1 MLHHFKARIEICDG
15 WLSVSGFMNAS
26 RLQPLIRESR
36 EEVSGVAM
44 SQEMLRIENLH
55 VSVDGTPI
63 IKGLNLT
70 INRGEI
76 HVIMGRNGAGKS
88 TLANVVMG
96 HPAYEITAGEIHFQ
110 GRPLDELAVFERA
123 RAGMFL
129 SFQYPAVI
137 PGVQVGTFLKKS
149 VASVRDDPPKGRAFR
164 KELNEAMSKLEMDK
178 SFLSRYVNDGFSG
191 GEKKR
196 LEILQMLLLKPS
208 LALLDE
214 TDSGLDIDALR
225 IVSKGINEIAPEAG
239 CLIITHYQRLLDH
252 VKPHHVHAMIDGSI
266 VKTGGP
272 ELALELEERGYDWL
286 DTAA

>member
-1 MLHHFKARIEICDG
+1 MNMGEEI
-15 WLSVSGFMNAS
+15 
-26 RLQPLIRESR
+26 
-36 EEVSGVAM
+36 
-44 SQEMLRIENLH
+44 LRVENLH
-55 VSVDGTPI
+55 VSVEETPI
-63 IKGLNLT
+63 LNGMNLT

-88 TLANVVMG
+88 TLASVIMG
-96 HPAYEITAGEIHFQ
+96 HPAYEITEGSIHYM
-110 GRPLDELAVFERA
+110 GTNIDEMSVFERA

-149 VASVRDDPPKGRAFR
+149 VQSVRDEPLKGREFR
-164 KELNEAMSKLEMDK
+164 KELNAAMGALEMQK
-178 SFLSRYVNDGFSG
+178 SVLSRYVNDGFSG

-196 LEILQMLLLKPS
+196 LEILQMLLLKPT

-225 IVSKGINEIAPEAG
+225 IVAKGINSVAPQAG

-252 VKPHHVHAMIDGSI
+252 VQPHFVHVMIDGTI
-266 VKTGGP
+266 VESGGP
-272 ELALELEERGYDWL
+272 ELALNCLLYTSD
-286 DTAA
+286 AADD